1 MSRWLYYALGGGLGH
16 LTRAVALAR
25 QAARRGVEIE
35 ILTNSP
41 YVSAVA
47 ASGSANL
54 RRFPIDV
61 APERVRDAVRTTPCD
76 ALIVD
81 TFPRGLGGELATLLD
96 ELTIPKV
103 LVHRDLDP
111 RYVRDVRLAD
121 HVARYALVL
130 VPGEDA
136 PLAAAPN
143 AVRTAP
149 WLTLD
154 ASELLA
160 PDAARRAL
168 DANGKIV
175 AVLAS
180 GREEE
185 GPMYARVAARI
196 DAALDVDVRL
206 LVPTPRDDLP
216 EARALWPF
224 LAYVRGV
231 DVVVGGG
238 GYNTVQEA
246 RATRTPFVGI
256 AMPRKYD
263 RQHVRLRGDERS
275 TEEGVVERVA
285 QRLRKS
291 RHDVPQYDNGATHA
305 VELIAAR
312 LAACPLRDCGT

>member
-25 QAARRGVEIE
+25 KAARRGIEVE

-41 YVSAVA
+41 FASAVA
-47 ASGSANL
+47 TSGFARL
-54 RRFPIDV
+54 RRFPVDV
-61 APERVRDAVRTTPCD
+61 APERVRDTVQTTSCD

-96 ELTIPKV
+96 ELTVPKV

-111 RYVRDVRLAD
+111 RYVRDVGLAD

-136 PLAAAPN
+136 PFASARN

-154 ASELLA
+154 ASELMA

-168 DANGKIV
+168 DADGRVV

-180 GREEE
+180 GRMEE
-185 GPMYARVAARI
+185 GAMYARIAARI

-206 LVPTPRDDLP
+206 LAPTLRDDLS

-231 DVVVGGG
+231 DVIVGGG

-246 RATRTPFVGI
+246 RATQTPFVGV

-263 RQHVRLRGDERS
+263 RQHVRLRSDERS
-275 TEEGVVERVA
+275 TEEAIIERVA
-285 QRLRKS
+285 RRLRTP
-291 RHDVPQYDNGATHA
+291 RRDAPQYDNGATEA
-305 VELIAAR
+305 VALIAAR
-312 LAACPLRDCGT
+312 LAERPLRDCGT

>member
-25 QAARRGVEIE
+25 QAERRGVQVE

-41 YVSAVA
+41 YASAVA
-47 ASGSANL
+47 TSGLACVRS
-54 RRFPIDV
+54 FPLNV
-61 APERVRDAVRTTPCD
+61 SPEFVREAVRTTPCE

-96 ELTIPKV
+96 DLAVPKV
-103 LVHRDLDP
+103 LVHRDLNP

-130 VPGEDA
+130 VPGEEA
-136 PLAAAPN
+136 PFASTPH
-143 AVRTAP
+143 AVRTEP

-154 ASELLA
+154 ASELLP

-168 DANGKIV
+168 DAQGRVV

-180 GREEE
+180 GRLEE
-185 GPMYARVAARI
+185 GPRFARIAARI
-196 DAALDVDVRL
+196 DAALDVEVRL
-206 LVPTPRDDLP
+206 LVPTPRVDLP

-224 LAYVRGV
+224 LACVRGV
-231 DVVVGGG
+231 DVLVGGG

-263 RQHVRLRGDERS
+263 RQHVRLRADERS
-275 TEEGVVERVA
+275 TEGIVVERVA
-285 QRLRKS
+285 QRLREP
-291 RHDVPQYDNGATHA
+291 RRDAPRYDNGAA
-305 VELIAAR
+305 EAAERIAALVAER
-312 LAACPLRDCGT
+312 PLRDCGT